1 MSQSIRLSL
10 YRHRVE
16 CVVFVEW
23 KPYSACVGKR
33 DDTVV
38 LTLNQSALQ
47 YEAVLRHM
55 CHVMLMLVAGVK
67 QSSVA
72 VQPRVVLSAGQIS

>member
-1 MSQSIRLSL
+1 MR
-10 YRHRVE
+10 RFRGVE
-16 CVVFVEW
+16 
-23 KPYSACVGKR
+23 A
-33 DDTVV
+33 
-38 LTLNQSALQ
+38 LALQ

-72 VQPRVVLSAGQIS
+72 VRPRVVLSAGQIS

>member
-33 DDTVV
+33 DDSSNLEPISLTVRGCASPHVSCDVDAGCWLLV
-38 LTLNQSALQ
+38 LS
-47 YEAVLRHM
+47 
-55 CHVMLMLVAGVK
+55 
-67 QSSVA
+67 
-72 VQPRVVLSAGQIS
+72 RVVSQFNPELS